1 MHYGEQAVGF
11 DPPLF
16 AAPGGKKSLQVAS
29 LAFILYLHH
38 ILCRKRSVY
47 SGTRLLADL
56 KFQEVSG
63 QYKNFEWH
71 QQILNY

>member
-1 MHYGEQAVGF
+1 MHSGEQAVGF

-29 LAFILYLHH
+29 QAFIFVYLHH
-38 ILCRKRSVY
+38 ILCRRRSVY
-47 SGTRLLADL
+47 SGTHLLADL
-56 KFQEVSG
+56 KFQEVGG

-71 QQILNY
+71 